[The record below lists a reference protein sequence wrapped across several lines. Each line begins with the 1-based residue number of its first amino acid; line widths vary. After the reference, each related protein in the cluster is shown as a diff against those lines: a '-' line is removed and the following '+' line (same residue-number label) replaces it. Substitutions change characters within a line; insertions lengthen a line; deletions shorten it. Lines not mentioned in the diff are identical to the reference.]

1 VSRHVPILTEV
12 VTRAWGLDDPRVVS
26 LLRAENQ
33 PGPHRRTAAVGERAK
48 DAGWPPATYT
58 VKAANEAQIRALR
71 RMERMDFLPRS
82 LDRRRLGFRAAAAAQ
97 RRQQVDVYLT
107 DDDLASIFDE

>member
-1 VSRHVPILTEV
+1 MEAS
-12 VTRAWGLDDPRVVS
+12 
-26 LLRAENQ
+26 
-33 PGPHRRTAAVGERAK
+33 
-48 DAGWPPATYT
+48 T

-97 RRQQVDVYLT
+97 RRQQVDVYLG
-107 DDDLASIFDE
+107 DDELAAIFDE